1 MRIRLAIALGLTA
14 CVVLLPQISSAS
26 VVTYTSSS
34 AFLSAITTTQIENY
48 GTLSNGQ
55 LISSGSTIHGLTYNS
70 FNLTSGA
77 TNLIITNLFNSF
89 SGLSLG
95 ADHTAFGS
103 DITFFFPGEGAT
115 IVFSSPVT
123 AFGMWFN
130 VGLNTGL
137 YGFTSSVGSAFTG
150 STVYDTPTFV
160 FAGMASD
167 TPFSSISFNSTD
179 PNLGTF
185 NVPEVVLG
193 NSRLSAPEPATLDL
207 VLAAGLLLGGAG
219 YGWRRIRGFQG

>member
-1 MRIRLAIALGLTA
+1 MRIRLGIALGLTA
-14 CVVLLPQISSAS
+14 FVVLLPQMSFAT

-34 AFLSAITTTQIENY
+34 AFLSAIIPTQIENY

-55 LISSGSTIHGLTYNS
+55 LISSGSTIHGLTYNG
-70 FNLTSGA
+70 FNLTNGA
-77 TNLIITNLFNSF
+77 TNLIITNQFNSF

-95 ADHTAFGS
+95 ADHTAF
-103 DITFFFPGEGAT
+103 DPTFTFFFPGEGAT

-130 VGLNTGL
+130 VRLDSGS

-150 STVYDTPTFV
+150 SAVYDTLTFV
-160 FAGMASD
+160 FAGLASD
-167 TPFSSISFNSTD
+167 SSFSSISFSSTD
-179 PNLGTF
+179 GSF

-193 NSRLSAPEPATLDL
+193 NSRLSAAEPATLGL
-207 VLAAGLLLGGAG
+207 VLASLLLGAAACR
-219 YGWRRIRGFQG
+219 WRRIRGFQD